1 MNDFKVECF
10 IEYNNGQYTELSKS
24 DQKEIEQWKKDL
36 EIRALKEYY
45 DTEIKISK
53 KNV

>member
-10 IEYNNGQYTELSKS
+10 IEYNDGQYTELSKL
-24 DQKEIEQWKKDL
+24 DQKDIEEWKKKL

-45 DTEIKISK
+45 GTEIKISK